1 MVACFESFN
10 ARLGN
15 GNTKV
20 RCDANRVGQDRVPI
34 VSVQREGDRRQ
45 KLRAFLTRLDR
56 LLPRRWMEW
65 SRVVTILRTIPTLGG
80 IPYGERHIGDSL
92 KNEAWDS
99 LAELIFWGLVLLTLF
114 MG

>member
-1 MVACFESFN
+1 
-10 ARLGN
+10 
-15 GNTKV
+15 
-20 RCDANRVGQDRVPI
+20 
-34 VSVQREGDRRQ
+34 
-45 KLRAFLTRLDR
+45 
-56 LLPRRWMEW
+56 MEW